1 MKMLKKK
8 LHFSSHPRKFTQINA
23 QTHAGAPSMNIRCS
37 TIILSLILLGGCS
50 KDSVAGFIGKA
61 YTLSVDIPEDSQDM
75 DFVWDVA
82 EKPSASALKYNDFDF
97 TDDFAHMTFVPDAE
111 GLYLFEVK
119 IFQYNDEIA
128 SQSFSF
134 EIIDDGF
141 RPEQDM
147 LPIAT
152 KDPTS
157 VQTDPISET
166 ASAEEIEIPATA
178 VIEEADQKTEIE
190 VQIVET
196 VIKAR
201 TKAKKSRKPVLGR
214 NIPFDAGR
222 FTIQVA
228 SKKNLEDAKR
238 VAADLIKD
246 GFDAYIQK
254 AYFEET
260 DAVWFRV
267 RVGSYNDRELAKKVA
282 ANVSKIMTE
291 PAWVDFVR
299 YEE

>member
-8 LHFSSHPRKFTQINA
+8 LHFSSHPRKFTLIKKPT
-23 QTHAGAPSMNIRCS
+23 QTRVPFMNIRS
-37 TIILSLILLGGCS
+37 IAITISLILIGGCS
-50 KDSVAGFIGKA
+50 KDSLPGFIGKA

-82 EKPSASALKYNDFDF
+82 EKPQVSALKYNDFDF

-111 GLYLFEVK
+111 GLYVFKVK

-134 EIIDDGF
+134 KIVDDGF

-147 LPIAT
+147 LPLSE
-152 KDPTS
+152 KDLVSIQPE
-157 VQTDPISET
+157 PISET
-166 ASAEEIEIPATA
+166 ASAKEPETPEAEL
-178 VIEEADQKTEIE
+178 IEEAVQEREPEI
-190 VQIVET
+190 QIVET
-196 VIKAR
+196 VIKAKP
-201 TKAKKSRKPVLGR
+201 KAKKPKKPVLGR

-228 SKKNLEDAKR
+228 SKKNLDDAKR

-282 ANVSKIMTE
+282 ASVSKNMTE